1 MLSQANLCRLFLL
14 LKFALGEFGLLVE
27 RVDHLAEELVVRDAA
42 LGPILDIGL
51 RVLEER
57 VEFLVF
63 GRLVGRL
70 QRRHGRLCVVPQHVE
85 FKQACK

>member
-1 MLSQANLCRLFLL
+1 MLGQANLCRLLLL

-42 LGPILDIGL
+42 LGPVLDVGL

-63 GRLVGRL
+63 GRLVGVL
-70 QRRHGRLCVVPQHVE
+70 QSRHGRLFVVPQNVE